1 MAFLLQDDEY
11 FASLQADR
19 EKELKAKEEAEAALA
34 EERRKEE
41 EFRRKQQEEEVPYF
55 DWHMDKILVLN
66 TDSPLIPAA
75 SLFIIFLDY
84 IVF

>member
-1 MAFLLQDDEY
+1 MQDDEY

-34 EERRKEE
+34 EERRKED
-41 EFRRKQQEEEVPYF
+41 EFRRQQQEEEVPYI
-55 DWHMDKILVLN
+55 DWHMDKTLVLN

-75 SLFIIFLDY
+75 LLFVVFLDY
-84 IVF
+84 VVF